1 MKIRR
6 TVLRTLVVTRKKAP
20 RFAQRVAKSVALS
33 STAEVFLHHKPP
45 DGTVVID
52 VTVIESL
59 EVCLKIVSHIL

>member
-1 MKIRR
+1 MRIRK

-20 RFAQRVAKSVALS
+20 RFAQRVAKSIALS

-45 DGTVVID
+45 DGAVVID

-59 EVCLKIVSHIL
+59 EACLKIMTHLL

>member
-1 MKIRR
+1 MTRR
-6 TVLRTLVVTRKKAP
+6 KAP

-45 DGTVVID
+45 DGTVVLD